1 MGPEPGKNDLIEM
14 IVSGG
19 LLEDLL
25 SFLREKGYEVDNLK
39 SIYDLDPSL
48 VREYALAKNLIEKSD
63 RVEELRAGGDVE
75 ERFEPLEVRP
85 RTQPR

>member
-48 VREYALAKNLIEKSD
+48 VREYARAKNLLEESD
-63 RVEELRAGGDVE
+63 QVEELRAGGDVE